1 MANYIENSIT
11 DTLEGNFMPYAMS
24 VIMSRAIPEIDGFK
38 PSHRKL
44 LYTMY
49 TMGLLKGARTK
60 SANIVGQTMK
70 LNPHGDMAI
79 YETMV
84 RLSRGYDALI
94 LPFVD
99 SKGNFGKHFSRDMAF
114 AAPRY
119 TEAKLDTIAEEIF
132 CDIDKDVV
140 DFTDNYDGT
149 LKEPVLLPTTFP
161 NILVNPNDGIAVG
174 MSSTIASFNLVEIC
188 NTTIELIKNPEHNI
202 MLTLLAPDF
211 TTGGQLVYNAVALSK
226 IYETGQGSFKVR
238 AKYRYDK
245 KNNCIEVY
253 EIPYSTTVESIIDKI
268 VDLVKQGKLKEVS
281 YIRDETDINGMQ
293 IAIDLKRGTDPDK
306 LMAKLYKMTPLEDSF
321 SCNFNV
327 LIGGVPKTLGV
338 RDILLEWTAFR
349 TECVK
354 RGLFF
359 EINKKKE
366 RLHLLLGLQKILL
379 DIDKAIAIVRGTEE
393 DSEVVPNLM
402 IGFGIDKVQA
412 EYVAEIKLRNLNKE
426 YILNKTSEIENL
438 EKDIENLEATLKSP
452 ALVKKKI
459 IKELTAVAKK
469 YGKPRKTTLLY
480 EDEIE
485 APEEVES
492 VEDYPVT
499 LFMTKGGYIKKITP
513 QSLRMSSEHK
523 LKEGDEIFNTVE
535 SSNKAEII
543 VFTNQYQVYK
553 LKAYELED
561 TKASSL
567 GEYLPQK
574 LGMDEGE
581 TPVYMTATTDF
592 KGYVLFFFENGKAA
606 KIELKA
612 YETKQNRKKLLKAY
626 SDVSPLVAMFA
637 VPEDTL
643 FALCSSNSRCLI
655 VDSSQISLKSTKNT
669 AGISVM
675 TLKAKN
681 TLQHVWLYTDDM
693 FSKPEKYRTKNIPA
707 AGSFIKEDEKSP
719 LQTLLG

>member
-1 MANYIENSIT
+1 MANYIENPIT
-11 DTLEGNFMPYAMS
+11 ETLEGNFMPYAMS

-49 TMGLLKGARTK
+49 TMGLLKGNRTK

-70 LNPHGDMAI
+70 LNPHGDAAI

-84 RLSRGYDALI
+84 RLSRGHEALI

-99 SKGNFGKHFSRDMAF
+99 SKGNFGKHFSRDMAY

-174 MSSTIASFNLVEIC
+174 MSSTIASFNLVEVC

-211 TTGGQLVYNAVALSK
+211 TTGGQLIYNTTTLAK
-226 IYETGQGSFKVR
+226 IYETGQGSVKVR

-268 VDLVKQGKLKEVS
+268 VDLVKQGKIKEVS

-306 LMAKLYKMTPLEDSF
+306 LMTKLYKMTTLEDSF

-338 RDILLEWTAFR
+338 REILLEWTAFR

-359 EINKKKE
+359 EINKKKD

-402 IGFGIDKVQA
+402 IGFGIDRIQA

-426 YILNKTSEIENL
+426 YILNKTSEIEEL
-438 EKDIENLEATLKSP
+438 EKDIKDLETTLSSP

-485 APEEVES
+485 EVDVVEEIA
-492 VEDYPVT
+492 DYPVT
-499 LFMTKGGYIKKITP
+499 LFMTAEGYIKKITP

-523 LKEGDEIFNTVE
+523 LKDGDRIQDVVE
-535 SSNKAEII
+535 TSNKAEII
-543 VFTNQYQVYK
+543 VFTNQYQAYK
-553 LKAYELED
+553 LKAHELD
-561 TKASSL
+561 DSKASVL

-574 LGMDEGE
+574 LSMDEGE
-581 TPVYMTATTDF
+581 VPVYMTATLDF
-592 KGYVLFFFENGKAA
+592 NGYVLFFFENGKAA
-606 KIELKA
+606 KVELKS

-626 SDVSPLVAMFA
+626 SDASPLIAAFA
-637 VPEDTL
+637 VQEDTK
-643 FALCSSNSRCLI
+643 FVLCSSNARCLI
-655 VDSSQISLKSTKNT
+655 VDSSQISLKTTKNT
-669 AGISVM
+669 AGVSVM
-675 TLKAKN
+675 TLKGKN
-681 TLQHVWLYTDDM
+681 LLQNVWLYSDDM

-707 AGSFIKEDEKSP
+707 AGSFVKEDEKSP
-719 LQTLLG
+719 LQTILG

>member
-1 MANYIENSIT
+1 MANYIENPIT
-11 DTLEGNFMPYAMS
+11 ETLEDNFMPYAMS

-49 TMGLLKGARTK
+49 SMGLLKGARTK

-140 DFTDNYDGT
+140 DFVDNYDGT

-211 TTGGQLVYNAVALSK
+211 TTGGQLVYNAPALSK

-268 VDLVKQGKLKEVS
+268 VDLVKQGKIKEVS

-327 LIGGVPKTLGV
+327 LIGAVPKTLGV
-338 RDILLEWTAFR
+338 REILLEWTAFR

-359 EINKKKE
+359 DINKKKD

-438 EKDIENLEATLKSP
+438 EKDIEDLETTLKSP

-485 APEEVES
+485 DSEEIES
-492 VEDYPVT
+492 IEDYPVN

-513 QSLRMSSEHK
+513 LSLRMGSEHK
-523 LKEGDEIFNTVE
+523 LKEGDEILNTLE
-535 SSNKAEII
+535 STNKSEII
-543 VFTNQYQVYK
+543 VFTNQQQVYK

-574 LGMDEGE
+574 LKMDDGE
-581 TPVYMTATTDF
+581 VPVYMTATTDF
-592 KGYVLFFFENGKAA
+592 KGYVLFFFQNGKAA
-606 KIELKA
+606 KIELNA

-626 SDVSPLVAMFA
+626 SDVSPLVEMF
-637 VPEDTL
+637 VIPEDTL

-655 VDSSQISLKSTKNT
+655 VDSSQISLKATKNT

-681 TLQHVWLYTDDM
+681 ILQNVWLYDENM

>member
-11 DTLEGNFMPYAMS
+11 DTLENNFMPYAMS

-49 TMGLLKGARTK
+49 TMGLLKGNRTK

-84 RLSRGYDALI
+84 RLSRGYEALI

-99 SKGNFGKHFSRDMAF
+99 SKGNFGKHYSRDMAF

-174 MSSTIASFNLVEIC
+174 MSSTIASFNLIEIC
-188 NTTIELIKNPEHNI
+188 NTTIELIKNPDHNI

-211 TTGGQLVYNAVALSK
+211 TTGGQLIYNATALTK

-268 VDLVKQGKLKEVS
+268 VDLVKQGKIKEVS

-306 LMAKLYKMTPLEDSF
+306 LMTKLYKMTPLEDSF

-338 RDILLEWTAFR
+338 REILLEWTAFR

-359 EINKKKE
+359 EINKKKD
-366 RLHLLLGLQKILL
+366 RLHLLLGLKEILL
-379 DIDKAIAIVRGTEE
+379 DIDKAIAIVRNTE
-393 DSEVVPNLM
+393 DDDDVVPNLM
-402 IGFGIDKVQA
+402 IGFGIDKIQA
-412 EYVAEIKLRNLNKE
+412 EFVAEIKLRNLNKE
-426 YILNKTSEIENL
+426 YILNKISEIENL
-438 EKDIENLEATLKSP
+438 EKDIADLEATLKSP

-485 APEEVES
+485 EPEVEES
-492 VEDYPVT
+492 IEDYPVT
-499 LFMTKGGYIKKITP
+499 LFMTREGYIKKITP
-513 QSLRMSSEHK
+513 LSLRMGSDHK
-523 LKEGDEIFNTVE
+523 LKEGDEILNVVE
-535 SSNKAEII
+535 SSNKAEVI
-543 VFTNQYQVYK
+543 VFTNQQQVYK
-553 LKAYELED
+553 LKAHELED
-561 TKASSL
+561 SKASVL

-574 LGMDEGE
+574 LGMDDGE
-581 TPVYMTATTDF
+581 VPVYMTATKDF

-606 KIELKA
+606 KIELNA

-626 SDVSPLVAMFA
+626 SDASPLISMFV

-655 VDSSQISLKSTKNT
+655 VDSSQISLKSTKST
-669 AGISVM
+669 AGVSVM
-675 TLKAKN
+675 TLKGKN
-681 TLQHVWLYTDDM
+681 TLQNVWLYNDEM

-707 AGSFIKEDEKSP
+707 TGSFVKEDEKSP

>member
-11 DTLEGNFMPYAMS
+11 DTLENNFMPYAMS

-49 TMGLLKGARTK
+49 TMGLLKGSRTK

-70 LNPHGDMAI
+70 LNPHGDAAI

-99 SKGNFGKHFSRDMAF
+99 SKGNFGKHFSRDMAY

-119 TEAKLDTIAEEIF
+119 TEAKLEVIAEEIF
-132 CDIDKDVV
+132 RDIEKDVV

-174 MSSTIASFNLVEIC
+174 MSSTIASFNLIEIC
-188 NTTIELIKNPEHNI
+188 NTTIELIKDPNHDV
-202 MLTLLAPDF
+202 MKTLLAPDF
-211 TTGGQLVYNAVALSK
+211 TTGGQLIYNTHALKK

-238 AKYRYDK
+238 AKYRYNK

-253 EIPYSTTVESIIDKI
+253 EIPFSTTVESIIDKI
-268 VDLVKQGKLKEVS
+268 VDIVKQGKVKEIS
-281 YIRDETDINGMQ
+281 YIRDLTDIDGMQ
-293 IAIDLKRGTDPDK
+293 IAIDLKRGSDPDK
-306 LMAKLYKMTPLEDSF
+306 LMAKLYKMTPLEHSF

-338 RDILLEWTAFR
+338 REILSEWICFR

-359 EINKKKE
+359 DINKKKD
-366 RLHLLLGLQKILL
+366 RLHLLLGLKKILL
-379 DIDKAIAIVRGTEE
+379 DIDKAVSVIKNTEE
-393 DSEVVPNLM
+393 DDKVIPNLM
-402 IGFGIDKVQA
+402 LEFEIDRIQA
-412 EYVAEIKLRNLNKE
+412 EFVAEIKLRNLNKE
-426 YILNKTSEIENL
+426 YILNKTGEADIL
-438 EKDIENLEATLKSP
+438 KKDISDMELTLSSSERI
-452 ALVKKKI
+452 KKKI
-459 IKELTAVAKK
+459 INELFSVSKK

-480 EDEIE
+480 EDEIVE
-485 APEEVES
+485 PEFEDS
-492 VEDYPVT
+492 VDDYPVT
-499 LFMTKGGYIKKITP
+499 LFMTRDGYIKKITP
-513 QSLRMSSEHK
+513 LSLRMGSEHK
-523 LKEGDEIFNTVE
+523 LKEGDEIQNTSE
-535 SSNKAEII
+535 TSNKAEVL
-543 VFTNQYQVYK
+543 VFTNKYQVYK
-553 LKAYELED
+553 FKAYELED
-561 TKASSL
+561 SKASIL

-574 LGMDEGE
+574 LSMEEGE
-581 TPVYMTATTDF
+581 VPVYMTATSDF
-592 KGYVLFFFENGKAA
+592 KGYAMFFFENGKVA
-606 KIELKA
+606 KIKLSS
-612 YETKQNRKKLLKAY
+612 YQTKLNRKKLLNAY
-626 SDVSPLVAMFA
+626 SDMSPLVKMFV
-637 VPEDTL
+637 VPEDSL
-643 FALCSSNSRCLI
+643 FVLCSGNSRCLI
-655 VDSSQISLKSTKNT
+655 VDSSQISLKATKNT
-669 AGISVM
+669 AGVSVM
-675 TLKAKN
+675 TLKGKN
-681 TLQHVWLYTDDM
+681 IVSHVWIYSDGM

-707 AGSFIKEDEKSP
+707 SGSFVKEDETSP

>member
-1 MANYIENSIT
+1 MANYIENPIT

-238 AKYRYDK
+238 AK
-245 KNNCIEVY
+245 
-253 EIPYSTTVESIIDKI
+253 
-268 VDLVKQGKLKEVS
+268 
-281 YIRDETDINGMQ
+281 
-293 IAIDLKRGTDPDK
+293 
-306 LMAKLYKMTPLEDSF
+306 
-321 SCNFNV
+321 
-327 LIGGVPKTLGV
+327 
-338 RDILLEWTAFR
+338 
-349 TECVK
+349 
-354 RGLFF
+354 
-359 EINKKKE
+359 
-366 RLHLLLGLQKILL
+366 
-379 DIDKAIAIVRGTEE
+379 
-393 DSEVVPNLM
+393 
-402 IGFGIDKVQA
+402 
-412 EYVAEIKLRNLNKE
+412 
-426 YILNKTSEIENL
+426 
-438 EKDIENLEATLKSP
+438 
-452 ALVKKKI
+452 
-459 IKELTAVAKK
+459 
-469 YGKPRKTTLLY
+469 
-480 EDEIE
+480 
-485 APEEVES
+485 
-492 VEDYPVT
+492 
-499 LFMTKGGYIKKITP
+499 
-513 QSLRMSSEHK
+513 
-523 LKEGDEIFNTVE
+523 
-535 SSNKAEII
+535 
-543 VFTNQYQVYK
+543 
-553 LKAYELED
+553 
-561 TKASSL
+561 
-567 GEYLPQK
+567 
-574 LGMDEGE
+574 
-581 TPVYMTATTDF
+581 
-592 KGYVLFFFENGKAA
+592 
-606 KIELKA
+606 
-612 YETKQNRKKLLKAY
+612 
-626 SDVSPLVAMFA
+626 
-637 VPEDTL
+637 
-643 FALCSSNSRCLI
+643 
-655 VDSSQISLKSTKNT
+655 
-669 AGISVM
+669 
-675 TLKAKN
+675 
-681 TLQHVWLYTDDM
+681 
-693 FSKPEKYRTKNIPA
+693 
-707 AGSFIKEDEKSP
+707 
-719 LQTLLG
+719 

>member
-11 DTLEGNFMPYAMS
+11 DTLENNFMPYAMS

-49 TMGLLKGARTK
+49 TMGLLKGSRTK

-70 LNPHGDMAI
+70 LNPHGDAAI

-99 SKGNFGKHFSRDMAF
+99 SKGNFGKHFSRDMAY

-119 TEAKLDTIAEEIF
+119 TEAKLEVIAEEIF
-132 CDIDKDVV
+132 RDIEKDVV

-174 MSSTIASFNLVEIC
+174 MSSTIASFNLIEIC
-188 NTTIELIKNPEHNI
+188 NTTIELIKDPNHDV
-202 MLTLLAPDF
+202 MKTLLAPDF
-211 TTGGQLVYNAVALSK
+211 TTGGQLIYNTHALKK

-238 AKYRYDK
+238 AKYRYNK

-253 EIPYSTTVESIIDKI
+253 EIPFSTTVESIIDKI
-268 VDLVKQGKLKEVS
+268 VDIVKQGKVKEIS
-281 YIRDETDINGMQ
+281 YIRDLTDIDGMQ
-293 IAIDLKRGTDPDK
+293 IAIDLKRGSDPDK

-338 RDILLEWTAFR
+338 REILSEWICFR

-359 EINKKKE
+359 DINKKKD
-366 RLHLLLGLQKILL
+366 RLHLLLGLKKILL
-379 DIDKAIAIVRGTEE
+379 DIDKAVSVIKNTEE
-393 DSEVVPNLM
+393 DDKVIPNLM
-402 IGFGIDKVQA
+402 LEFEIDRIQA
-412 EYVAEIKLRNLNKE
+412 EFVAEIKLRNLNKE
-426 YILNKTSEIENL
+426 YILNKTGEADIL
-438 EKDIENLEATLKSP
+438 KKDISDMELTLSSSERI
-452 ALVKKKI
+452 KKKI
-459 IKELTAVAKK
+459 INELFSVSKK

-480 EDEIE
+480 EDEIVE
-485 APEEVES
+485 PEFEDS
-492 VEDYPVT
+492 VDDYPVT
-499 LFMTKGGYIKKITP
+499 LFMTRDGYIKKITP
-513 QSLRMSSEHK
+513 LSLRMGSEHK
-523 LKEGDEIFNTVE
+523 LKEGDEIQNTSE
-535 SSNKAEII
+535 TSNKAEVL
-543 VFTNQYQVYK
+543 VFTNKYQVYK
-553 LKAYELED
+553 FKAYELED
-561 TKASSL
+561 SKASIL

-574 LGMDEGE
+574 LSMEEGE
-581 TPVYMTATTDF
+581 VPVYMTATSDF
-592 KGYVLFFFENGKAA
+592 KGYAMFFFENGKVA
-606 KIELKA
+606 KIKLSS
-612 YETKQNRKKLLKAY
+612 YQTKLNRKKLLNAY
-626 SDVSPLVAMFA
+626 SDMSPLVKMFV
-637 VPEDTL
+637 VPEDSL
-643 FALCSSNSRCLI
+643 FVLCSGNSRCLI
-655 VDSSQISLKSTKNT
+655 VDSSQISLKATKNT
-669 AGISVM
+669 AGVSVM
-675 TLKAKN
+675 TLKGKN
-681 TLQHVWLYTDDM
+681 IVSHVWIYSDGM

-707 AGSFIKEDEKSP
+707 SGSFVKEDETSP